1 MKTALD
7 FQSGLFVHTQF
18 LQRRED
24 TFMKILRK
32 HILLLHVVVFAL
44 LLGLA
49 VELCE
54 EIQTVK
60 QAVYYRL
67 FPEPAPEETEEE
79 RIPDDQVVLHPVEQ
93 KGTAWYSDHPLIYH
107 AGGQI
112 QGSSYTNSREAV
124 ENTLAENPGKCVI
137 EMDFLRTSDGVLVC
151 AHTWEDV
158 VVNWTGPMT
167 AEEFLSQK
175 IQGKYTPMTA
185 ENLLHIMKENPQMYL
200 VTDTK
205 EDEALSTIIGDLVA
219 LCGRDPDVLSRMIIQ
234 LYTGREKSDIQQ
246 IYPFADEQFLFTIYK
261 WGKWCLQV
269 AQICNEENVAVITLS
284 AGQMSEED
292 AALMK
297 ELGFTVYEH
306 TINRADEAAL
316 ALERGISGIYTDNL
330 TPADLEY
337 TTG

>member
-1 MKTALD
+1 
-7 FQSGLFVHTQF
+7 
-18 LQRRED
+18 
-24 TFMKILRK
+24 MKILRK
-32 HILLLHVVVFAL
+32 HILLLHVVAFAL

-67 FPEPAPEETEEE
+67 FPEPAPEETEETWEE

-112 QGSSYTNSREAV
+112 QGNSYTNSREAV

-151 AHTWEDV
+151 THTWEDV

-269 AQICNEENVAVITLS
+269 AQICNEENVAVITLPT
-284 AGQMSEED
+284 GQMSEED
-292 AALMK
+292 AARMK

-337 TTG
+337 ATG